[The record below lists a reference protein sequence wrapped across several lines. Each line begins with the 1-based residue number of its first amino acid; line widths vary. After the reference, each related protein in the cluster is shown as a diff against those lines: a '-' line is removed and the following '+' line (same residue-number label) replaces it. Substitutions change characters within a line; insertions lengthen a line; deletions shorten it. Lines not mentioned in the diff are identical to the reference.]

1 MTMNKKIF
9 RIFTA
14 AVVALGGIAC
24 TSNYEEIN
32 KNLYGV
38 SDDEMQRDGYI
49 IRASLV
55 GIANGV
61 ISPDVNT
68 TQFTECLLGGTMGGY
83 MADANAGFSNTISN
97 YNPTDNW
104 TNVFMQS
111 DRIVPVIYTN
121 YKQLHQVTDDPV
133 ILAVGDIVKVAAMHR
148 VTDTYGPI
156 PYTKIGQDGS
166 LSVPY
171 DSQEDVY
178 KAMFQ
183 ELDNAVEV
191 LLPNRTNNFAA
202 DADAIYGGK
211 VENWIKLA
219 NSLKLR
225 LAMRVSYA
233 DPALSKEMAESAVK
247 NEVGVITSN
256 DENARFSTWGT
267 DGNPIKVAVEYN
279 KVKLHED
286 GTACGTSAGDSHV
299 AADIICYMNG
309 YNDPRRAAYFTKGE
323 WDGYEYVGMRRGI
336 TIPDQGKIGHK
347 FSGFTLQVTDPV
359 CWINAAEV
367 AFLEAEAVAVFGYDM
382 GDSAKDFYEKGI
394 ELSFEQW
401 GAGSAAAYIADN
413 TSVPGTYTDPSGS
426 NTYPETL
433 SNITIAW
440 DESASKAEMQE
451 RIITQKWIANWLL
464 GNEAWSDWRRTGY
477 LTLIPAT
484 DAGNKSNGIVD
495 SRKGARRMPYPTNE
509 AVSNTENY
517 QTAVGTLLGGADNMS
532 TRLWFDCNPDNPY
545 YKS

>member
-1 MTMNKKIF
+1 MTMNNKLF
-9 RIFTA
+9 RIIVLVSA
-14 AVVALGGIAC
+14 AIAGCAC

-32 KNLYGV
+32 KNPYGV
-38 SDDEMQRDGYI
+38 SDDEMQRDGYV

-55 GIANGV
+55 GIASGV

-111 DRIVPVIYTN
+111 DRIIPVIYTN

-166 LSVPY
+166 LNVPY

-183 ELDNAVEV
+183 ELNAAVDS

-202 DADAIYGGK
+202 EADAIYGGNVDK
-211 VENWIKLA
+211 WIKLA

-225 LAMRVSYA
+225 LAMRISYA
-233 DPALSKEMAESAVK
+233 NPTLSKEMAESAVN
-247 NEVGVITSN
+247 NEVGVITAN
-256 DENARFSTWGT
+256 DDNARFSTWGT

-279 KVKLHED
+279 KVQTHDD
-286 GTACGTSAGDSHV
+286 GTSCTTSAGDSHV
-299 AADIICYMNG
+299 AADILCYMNG
-309 YNDPRRAAYFTKGE
+309 YSDPRRAAYFTRGE
-323 WDGYEYVGMRRGI
+323 WTGYDFVGMRRGI
-336 TIPDQGKIGHK
+336 TIPDQVSIGHK
-347 FSGFTLQVTDPV
+347 YSGFTLKINDPV

-382 GDSAKDFYEKGI
+382 GGSAKDFYEKGI

-401 GAGSAAAYIADN
+401 GVGNAAAYIADAE
-413 TSVPGTYTDPSGS
+413 SVPETYTDPAGS
-426 NTYPETL
+426 NTYNETL
-433 SNITIAW
+433 STITVAW
-440 DESASKAEMQE
+440 DESASTAQKQE

-464 GNEAWSDWRRTGY
+464 GNEAWADWRRTGY
-477 LTLIPAT
+477 PTLIPAT
-484 DAGNKSNGIVD
+484 DSGNKSNGTVD
-495 SRKGARRMPYPTNE
+495 SRKGARRMAYPSNE
-509 AVSNTENY
+509 AVSNAENY
-517 QTAVGTLLGGADNMS
+517 QTALSTLLGGADNMS

-545 YKS
+545 YKN

>member
-1 MTMNKKIF
+1 MIKNIYKAF
-9 RIFTA
+9 S
-14 AVVALGGIAC
+14 VVAAALCGIAC
-24 TSNYEEIN
+24 TSNFEEIN
-32 KNLYGV
+32 KNPYGV
-38 SDDEMQRDGYI
+38 TDDEMQRDGYI
-49 IRASLV
+49 IRASLT
-55 GIANGV
+55 GMANGV

-68 TQFTECLLGGTMGGY
+68 TQFTECLLGGTQGGY
-83 MADANAGFSNTISN
+83 MADANAGFANTISN

-104 TNVFMQS
+104 TNVFMKS
-111 DRIVPVIYTN
+111 DKVIPVIYTN

-166 LSVPY
+166 ISVPY

-178 KAMFQ
+178 KAMFN
-183 ELDNAVEV
+183 ELDAAVEV
-191 LLPNRTNNFAA
+191 LIPNRTNNFSSS
-202 DADAIYGGK
+202 ADAIYGGK
-211 VENWIKLA
+211 VDNWIKLA

-225 LAMRVSYA
+225 LAMRISYA
-233 DPALSKEMAESAVK
+233 NPELSRSMAESAVK

-256 DENARFSTWGT
+256 DENARFSSWGT

-279 KVKLHED
+279 KVNIHED
-286 GTACGTSAGDSHV
+286 GTSCGTSAGDSHV

-336 TIPDQGKIGHK
+336 TIPAQGTIGHK
-347 FSGFTLQVTDPV
+347 FSGFTLKVTDPV

-382 GDSAKDFYEKGI
+382 GGSAKDFYEKGI

-401 GAGSAAAYIADN
+401 DAGSAAAYIADN

-426 NTYPETL
+426 NTYTETL
-433 SNITIAW
+433 SDITIAW
-440 DESASKAEMQE
+440 DENATVAQKQE

-464 GNEAWSDWRRTGY
+464 GNEAWADWRRTGY
-477 LTLIPAT
+477 PTLIPVS
-484 DAGNKSNGIVD
+484 DNGNKSNGIVD
-495 SRKGARRMPYPTNE
+495 SRRGARRMAYPTNE
-509 AVSNTENY
+509 AVSNAENY
-517 QTAVGTLLGGADNMS
+517 QAALSTLLKGADNMN

-545 YKS
+545 YKN

>member
-1 MTMNKKIF
+1 M
-9 RIFTA
+9 
-14 AVVALGGIAC
+14 AVLAFCGIAC
-24 TSNYEEIN
+24 TSNFEEIN
-32 KNLYGV
+32 KNPYGV

-49 IRASLV
+49 IRASLT

-68 TQFTECLLGGTMGGY
+68 TQFTECLLGGTQGGY
-83 MADANAGFSNTISN
+83 MADANAGFANTISN

-104 TNVFMQS
+104 TNVFMKS
-111 DRIVPVIYTN
+111 DRIIPVIYTN

-166 LSVPY
+166 LTVPY

-178 KAMFQ
+178 KAMFN

-191 LLPNRTNNFAA
+191 LMPNRTNNFAA
-202 DADAIYGGK
+202 DADAIYGGN
-211 VENWIKLA
+211 VEKWIKLA

-233 DPALSKEMAESAVK
+233 APELSREMAESAVK

-256 DENARFSTWGT
+256 DENAKFSTWGT
-267 DGNPIKVAVEYN
+267 DGNPIKVAVQYN
-279 KVKLHED
+279 MVKEHED
-286 GTACGTSAGDSHV
+286 KSACGTLAGDSHV

-309 YNDPRRAAYFTKGE
+309 YNDPRRASYFTKGE
-323 WDGYEYVGMRRGI
+323 WDGYDYVGMRRGI
-336 TIPDQGKIGHK
+336 VIPAQTTIGHK
-347 FSGFTLQVTDPV
+347 FSGFTLNVSDPV

-382 GDSAKDFYEKGI
+382 GGAAKDFYERGI

-401 GAGSAAAYIADN
+401 GAGSAAEYIADN

-426 NTYPETL
+426 NTYTETL

-440 DESASKAEMQE
+440 DEAATTAQKQE

-464 GNEAWSDWRRTGY
+464 GNEAWADWRRTGY
-477 LTLIPAT
+477 PTLIPVS

-495 SRKGARRMPYPTNE
+495 SRQGARRMAYPTNE
-509 AVSNTENY
+509 VTSNSENYQAAVSN
-517 QTAVGTLLGGADNMS
+517 LLKGADNMT

-545 YKS
+545 YKN

>member
-1 MTMNKKIF
+1 MNKNIYKVF
-9 RIFTA
+9 SFA
-14 AVVALGGIAC
+14 AAALCGIAC
-24 TSNYEEIN
+24 TSNFEEIN
-32 KNLYGV
+32 KNPYGV

-49 IRASLV
+49 IRASLT
-55 GIANGV
+55 GMANGV

-68 TQFTECLLGGTMGGY
+68 TQFTECLLGGTQGGY
-83 MADANAGFSNTISN
+83 MADANAGFANTISN

-104 TNVFMQS
+104 TNVLMKS
-111 DRIVPVIYTN
+111 DKIIPVIYTN

-166 LSVPY
+166 LTVPY

-178 KAMFQ
+178 KAMFS
-183 ELDNAVEV
+183 ELDNAIEV
-191 LLPNRTNNFAA
+191 LLPNRTNNFASS
-202 DADAIYGGK
+202 ADAIYGGNTEK
-211 VENWIKLA
+211 WIKLA

-225 LAMRVSYA
+225 LAMRISYA
-233 DPALSKEMAESAVK
+233 NPELSKKMAEEAVN

-256 DENARFSTWGT
+256 DDNAKFSSWGT

-279 KVKLHED
+279 KVSAHEN
-286 GTACGTSAGDSHV
+286 GTACTTAAGDSHV

-309 YNDPRRAAYFTKGE
+309 YNDPRRASYFTKDE
-323 WDGYEYVGMRRGI
+323 WGTTDGYVGLRRGI
-336 TIPDQGKIGHK
+336 VIPAHSSIGHK
-347 FSGFTLQVTDPV
+347 FSGFTLKVTDPV

-367 AFLEAEAVAVFGYDM
+367 SFLRAEAVAVFGYNM
-382 GDSAKDFYEKGI
+382 GGEAKDFYEKGI

-413 TSVPGTYTDPSGS
+413 ASVPGTYTDPSGS
-426 NTYPETL
+426 NTYTETL
-433 SNITIAW
+433 SSITIAW
-440 DESASKAEMQE
+440 DENATVAQKQE

-464 GNEAWSDWRRTGY
+464 GNEAWADWRRTGY
-477 LTLIPAT
+477 PTLLPVS
-484 DAGNKSNGIVD
+484 DKGNKSNGLVD
-495 SRKGARRMPYPTNE
+495 SRKGARRMAYPTNE
-509 AVSNTENY
+509 VTSNAENYQNAVSN
-517 QTAVGTLLGGADNMS
+517 LLKGADNMS

-545 YKS
+545 YKN